1 MGQGGFG
8 GQYETGMSSKRSP
21 DERSDIRG
29 WTPHIAE
36 PVITVRA
43 QLRSSR
49 GAHSR
54 DPLAHAGYLLIT
66 PPWR

>member
-29 WTPHIAE
+29 GSRISRSLPSLCERNCAR
-36 PVITVRA
+36 RA
-43 QLRSSR
+43 ARIRATRWLMR
-49 GAHSR
+49 A
-54 DPLAHAGYLLIT
+54 T
-66 PPWR
+66 C